1 MIGAAN
7 SVKDGDHLLG
17 FSRSHGAGM
26 RQTRR
31 MSMRELTASEV
42 ESVSGGLPTVG
53 RAVATWAIGKVLNAA
68 SKYIK
73 EESSRRIPSPIPPTF
88 KTYTGR
94 DENRPG
100 GFCRL
105 V

>member
-17 FSRSHGAGM
+17 FFRSHGAGM
-26 RQTRR
+26 RQARR

-53 RAVATWAIGKVLNAA
+53 RAVATWAIGKALNAA

-73 EESSRRIPSPIPPTF
+73 EGALKEDTFTNPSNVQNV
-88 KTYTGR
+88 YGA
-94 DENRPG
+94 
-100 GFCRL
+100 
-105 V
+105 